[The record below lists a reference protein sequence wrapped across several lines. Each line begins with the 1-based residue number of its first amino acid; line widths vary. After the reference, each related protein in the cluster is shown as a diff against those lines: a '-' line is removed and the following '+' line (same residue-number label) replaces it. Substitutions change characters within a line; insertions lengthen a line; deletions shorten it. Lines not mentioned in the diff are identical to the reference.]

1 VAVEHRLG
9 FVGLGTIG
17 FPLCR
22 NLAQAGVDVVA
33 YDARPRPERVA
44 ALRTAGAR
52 VAETLG
58 DVAGGRNVLMTVLPD
73 SEAVEAVLL
82 DPELLG
88 RLAPGTICVETSSGY
103 PAATVRIGRALAER
117 GVTLIDAPICNGGV
131 PGAYARETVLCVGGD
146 VAAFEA
152 VRPMLESITSA
163 LIHVGPLGAGQAVKI
178 VNNSPAMAVQTVVA
192 ERLAL
197 GVAVGLDGDR
207 LVDALRQCS
216 ASKVTFERAAAT
228 LLAPSR
234 DDVHFQLYLGTKDMR
249 YSTALA
255 GELGSPHGATDAAHA
270 VYEIAE
276 RVLGLGAESD
286 AAPGQLLKRL
296 GSRAAA
302 RREAL
307 TPAR

>member
-1 VAVEHRLG
+1 MEHRLG

-22 NLAQAGVDVVA
+22 NLAQAGVDLVA
-33 YDARPRPERVA
+33 YDQRPRPDRVA
-44 ALRTAGAR
+44 ALRAAGAR
-52 VAETLG
+52 VAGSLG
-58 DVAGGRNVLMTVLPD
+58 EVAEGRNVLMTVLPD
-73 SEAVEAVLL
+73 SDAAEAVLL

-117 GVTLIDAPICNGGV
+117 GVRLIDAPICNGGV
-131 PGAYARETVLCVGGD
+131 PGAYARQTVLCVGGD
-146 VAAFEA
+146 LAAFEA
-152 VRPMLESITSA
+152 VRPMLEPITSK
-163 LIHVGPLGAGQAVKI
+163 LIHVGPLGAGHAVKI
-178 VNNSPAMAVQTVVA
+178 INNSLAMAVQTVVA
-192 ERLAL
+192 EGLAL
-197 GVAVGLDGDR
+197 GVAFGLDGER

-216 ASKVTFERAAAT
+216 ASKASFERAAAT
-228 LLAPSR
+228 FLAPSR
-234 DDVHFQLYLGTKDMR
+234 EEVDFQLYLGTKDMR

-270 VYEIAE
+270 LYEIAE
-276 RVLGLGAESD
+276 RMLGLSAESG

-302 RREAL
+302 RRDVP